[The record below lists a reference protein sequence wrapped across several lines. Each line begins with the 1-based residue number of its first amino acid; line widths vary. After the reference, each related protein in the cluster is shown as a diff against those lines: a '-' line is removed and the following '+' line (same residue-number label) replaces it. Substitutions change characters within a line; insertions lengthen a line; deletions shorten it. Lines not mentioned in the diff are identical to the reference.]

1 MFLRPCARSAHDD
14 VMASAVIDSAGL
26 AHLVSALI
34 DRGYRVIGPTV
45 SATAI
50 VLSELTSAD
59 ELPAGWGLT

>member
-1 MFLRPCARSAHDD
+1 
-14 VMASAVIDSAGL
+14 MASAVIDSAGL